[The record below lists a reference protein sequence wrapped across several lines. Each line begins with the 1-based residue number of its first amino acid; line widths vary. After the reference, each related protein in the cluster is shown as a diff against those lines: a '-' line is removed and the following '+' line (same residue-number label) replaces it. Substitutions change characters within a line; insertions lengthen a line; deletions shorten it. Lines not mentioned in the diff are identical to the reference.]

1 MTLDEELAA
10 APVTSG
16 LSDGQRAEMIAA
28 GEEVSFPPG
37 AVPFR
42 EGTPAEDL
50 WILLAG
56 EVELSRRLGADT
68 VVIATMAS
76 PGQWAGGFQAWGEDS
91 DAIGYRATG
100 TALTDARFFRLPS
113 LELARLMEAWFPFGK
128 HMATGIFQTVRSIDA
143 LVRQRGSLIALGTM
157 AAGLAH
163 ELNNP
168 AAAARRAV
176 DSLRTAGDRMV
187 DALLTMAGEEITADQ
202 YRALEV
208 VRIEST
214 ERVDAPAGPL
224 ARARQEDDVATFLA
238 SKGVGDPWR
247 LAPVLV
253 AAGFHVDALGEVE
266 DALGAPALDG
276 AVRWIA
282 STSEA
287 RQLLD
292 ELADTTERI
301 SNLVGAVRS
310 FSQLDRASVQR
321 VDVRDGLE
329 TTLSMLAHKLRGIT
343 VERRFAPEVPEVEV
357 NPGELNQVWTN
368 LIDNAVDA
376 MDGAGELVLTT
387 RVDGGMVRVDIG
399 DTGHG
404 IPPEVRDRVFEPF
417 FTTKD
422 VGKGTGL
429 GLDIS
434 RRIVVE
440 HHHGSID
447 VTSSD
452 AGTTVTVSLP
462 LGAQPNETVGGAA
475 SPSGAS

>member
-1 MTLDEELAA
+1 MTLDQELGTAA
-10 APVTSG
+10 LTSG
-16 LSDGQRAEMIAA
+16 LSAQQRAEMIAA
-28 GEEVSFPPG
+28 GEEVVVPPG
-37 AVPFR
+37 SVPFR

-50 WILLAG
+50 WILLEG

-68 VVIATMAS
+68 VVIATMS
-76 PGQWAGGFQAWGEDS
+76 NPGQWAGGFQAWGDDT
-91 DAIGYRATG
+91 DAMGYRATG
-100 TALTDARFFRLPS
+100 TALTEARFFRLPS
-113 LELARLMEAWFPFGK
+113 PELARLMEAWFPFGK

-187 DALLTMAGEEITADQ
+187 GALVAMADEEISADQ

-208 VRIEST
+208 LRSEL
-214 ERVDAPAGPL
+214 VDADPAALNPV
-224 ARARQEDDVATFLA
+224 ARARQEDAVGELLA
-238 SKGVGDPWR
+238 SMGVDDAWR

-253 AAGFHVDALGEVE
+253 AAGFDVDAVGRAGELV
-266 DALGAPALDG
+266 GASALDG
-276 AVRWIA
+276 ALQWIA
-282 STSEA
+282 STAEA

-321 VDVRDGLE
+321 VDLHEGLDS
-329 TTLSMLAHKLRGIT
+329 TLAMLNHKLRGVT
-343 VERRFAPEVPEVEV
+343 VERRFAPDLPQVEV
-357 NPGELNQVWTN
+357 HPGELNQVWTN

-376 MDGAGELVLTT
+376 MDGSGELVLAT
-387 RVDGGMVRVDIG
+387 RVDGGTVRVDII
-399 DTGHG
+399 DSGHG
-404 IPPEVRDRVFEPF
+404 IPAEVMDRVFEPF

-422 VGKGTGL
+422 VGQGTGL

-440 HHHGSID
+440 HHHGTID
-447 VTSSD
+447 FATSSD
-452 AGTTVTVSLP
+452 GTTATVSLP
-462 LGAQPNETVGGAA
+462 IN
-475 SPSGAS
+475 

>member
-1 MTLDEELAA
+1 MTLHEELAA
-10 APVTSG
+10 AVVTSG
-16 LSDGQRAEMIAA
+16 LSPEQRAEMIAA
-28 GEEVSFPPG
+28 GDEVVLPTGS
-37 AVPFR
+37 VPFQ
-42 EGTPAEDL
+42 EGAPAEHL

-68 VVIATMAS
+68 VVIAKMAN
-76 PGQWAGGFQAWGEDS
+76 PGQWAGGFQAWGDDA

-100 TALTDARFFRLPS
+100 TALSEVRFFRLPS

-128 HMATGIFQTVRSIDA
+128 HMATGIYQTVRSIDT

-168 AAAARRAV
+168 AAAACRAV

-187 DALLTMAGEEITADQ
+187 EALASMASQEITADQ
-202 YRALEV
+202 YRALEAL
-208 VRIEST
+208 RT
-214 ERVDAPAGPL
+214 ETSDGGAPMTPL
-224 ARARQEDDVATFLA
+224 AKARREDELGELLAGKDVDGA
-238 SKGVGDPWR
+238 WQ

-253 AAGFHVDALGEVE
+253 GAGFDGAAIDRVEALVGAAALGG
-266 DALGAPALDG
+266 AL
-276 AVRWIA
+276 RWIA
-282 STSEA
+282 STAEA
-287 RQLLD
+287 RDLLD
-292 ELADTTERI
+292 ELADTTQRI

-321 VDVRDGLE
+321 VDLHEGLE
-329 TTLSMLAHKLRGIT
+329 STLAMLGHKLRGVT
-343 VERRFAPEVPEVEV
+343 VERRFAPDLPELEVS
-357 NPGELNQVWTN
+357 PGELNQVWTN

-376 MDGAGELVLTT
+376 MDGHGELVLTT
-387 RVDGGMVRVDIG
+387 RVDGEMVRVDIRDG
-399 DTGHG
+399 GHG
-404 IPPEVRDRVFEPF
+404 IPPDVMERIFEPF

-434 RRIVVE
+434 RRIIVE

-447 VTSSD
+447 FTTSPD
-452 AGTTVTVSLP
+452 GTTATVSLP
-462 LGAQPNETVGGAA
+462 IT
-475 SPSGAS
+475 